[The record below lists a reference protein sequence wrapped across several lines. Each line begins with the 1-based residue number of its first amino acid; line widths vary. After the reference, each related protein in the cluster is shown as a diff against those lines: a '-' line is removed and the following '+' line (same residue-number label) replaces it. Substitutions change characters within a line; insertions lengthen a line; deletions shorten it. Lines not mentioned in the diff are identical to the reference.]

1 MTPVAAQVSQID
13 LVFGEQVDPRIK
25 SEYLNTLFSKYLI
38 PKLSMFREVDEE
50 TYNIFRKSGTEK
62 KARWH
67 DRHHN
72 AFGLRLFNKGPW
84 FLIVNPANSV
94 EYGKEIDDLKYY
106 ELPNFEE
113 IVKTMIL
120 NEREHIE

>member
-1 MTPVAAQVSQID
+1 MTAPSPNQSD
-13 LVFGEQVDPRIK
+13 LIFGDQVDARIK
-25 SEYLNTLFSKYLI
+25 SEYLNALFSKYLI
-38 PKLSMFREVDEE
+38 PKLGMFREVEEE
-50 TYNIFRKSGTEK
+50 TFNTFRKSGTEK

-84 FLIVNPANSV
+84 FLIVNPSNSI
-94 EYGKEIDDLKYY
+94 EYGKDSDDLKYY
-106 ELPNFEE
+106 ELPNFDEL
-113 IVKTMIL
+113 VGTMVL